1 MLLAENSMIEG
12 QEFGVFPQCL
22 LITCANCGMVFNVS
36 MPSQLSIAGQGSI
49 VGLILVSSFL

>member
-36 MPSQLSIAGQGSI
+36 MPSQLSIAGLGRWFDP
-49 VGLILVSSFL
+49 GE